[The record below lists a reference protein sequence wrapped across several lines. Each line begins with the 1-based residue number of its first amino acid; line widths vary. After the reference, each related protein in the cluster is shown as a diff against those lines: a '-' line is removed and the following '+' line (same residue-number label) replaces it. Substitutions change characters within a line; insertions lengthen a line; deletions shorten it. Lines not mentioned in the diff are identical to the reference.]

1 MKTFHGL
8 EHFNT
13 ADKTIIT
20 IGTFD
25 GVHVGHQKVIKKLL
39 KSASKKK
46 RPSVLLSFFPHPRMV
61 LQKETGIK
69 LLNTIEEREELLAKT
84 GLENLV
90 IIPFNKD
97 FSRLTALD
105 FVRKILVNKLDVSR
119 LLIGYDHQFGK
130 NREGN
135 FEQLT
140 EYGHTYGFKVD
151 KIAAL
156 DIDSISISS
165 TKIRKALETGNIQ
178 MANTYLGYEYM
189 LSGTVVKGHN
199 LGEKIGYPTA
209 NLQIQEDYKLIPK
222 TGAYVS
228 KSFLNGIW
236 VYGMTNIG
244 YRPTVNGK
252 HQTIE
257 THFFDFKD
265 DLYDRKIR
273 IHLMDYIREE
283 QKFDSVAQLKVQLLK
298 DKKTALERIASLDS
312 N

>member
-1 MKTFHGL
+1 LKTFHGL

-13 ADKTIIT
+13 QHKTVIT

-25 GVHVGHQKVIKKLL
+25 GVHIGHQKVIKKLL
-39 KSASKKK
+39 KSAVKTA

-61 LQKETGIK
+61 LQKEAGIK
-69 LLNTIEEREELLAKT
+69 LLNTIDEREELLAKT
-84 GLENLV
+84 GIDNLV
-90 IIPFNKD
+90 ILPFNRE

-105 FVRKILVNKLDVSR
+105 FVRNILVNTLDISR

-140 EYGHTYGFKVD
+140 EFGHTYGFKVD

-165 TKIRKALETGNIQ
+165 TKIRKALEKGNIQ
-178 MANTYLGYEYM
+178 TANTYLGYEYM
-189 LSGTVVKGHN
+189 LSGTIVKGHN

-209 NLQIQEDYKLIPK
+209 NLHIKEDYKLIPK

-228 KSFLNGIW
+228 KSFLNGAW

-244 YRPTVNGK
+244 NRPTVDGK
-252 HQTIE
+252 YQTIE
-257 THFFDFKD
+257 THFFNFND
-265 DLYDRKIR
+265 DLYDREIR
-273 IHLMDYIREE
+273 IHLIDFLRDE
-283 QKFDSVAQLKVQLLK
+283 KRFDSVDQLKKQLLI
-298 DKKTALERIASLDS
+298 DKKTALEMIANTTS
-312 N
+312 

>member
-1 MKTFHGL
+1 LKTFHGL

-13 ADKTIIT
+13 QQKTVIT

-39 KSASKKK
+39 KSAVKTA

-61 LQKETGIK
+61 LQKEAGIK
-69 LLNTIEEREELLAKT
+69 LLNTIDEREELLAKT
-84 GLENLV
+84 GIDNLV
-90 IIPFNKD
+90 ILPFNRE

-105 FVRKILVNKLDVSR
+105 FVRKILVNTLDVSR

-165 TKIRKALETGNIQ
+165 TKIRKALEKGNIQ
-178 MANTYLGYEYM
+178 IANTYLGYEYM
-189 LSGTVVKGHN
+189 LSGTIVKGHN

-209 NLQIQEDYKLIPK
+209 NLHIKEDYKLIPK
-222 TGAYVS
+222 TGAYIS
-228 KSFLNGIW
+228 KSYLNGTW

-244 YRPTVNGK
+244 NRPTVDGK
-252 HQTIE
+252 YQTIE
-257 THFFDFKD
+257 THFFNFND
-265 DLYDRKIR
+265 DLYGREIR
-273 IHLMDYIREE
+273 IHLIDFLRDE
-283 QKFDSVAQLKVQLLK
+283 QRFDSVDQLKKQLLI
-298 DKKTALERIASLDS
+298 DKKTALEMIASS
-312 N
+312 TS

>member
-8 EHFNT
+8 NQFNPNS
-13 ADKTIIT
+13 KTIIT

-25 GVHVGHQKVIKKLL
+25 GVHIGHQKVIKKLL
-39 KSASKKK
+39 KCARKKEQ
-46 RPSVLLSFFPHPRMV
+46 PSVLLSFFPHPRMV

-90 IIPFNKD
+90 ILPFNRA
-97 FSRLTALD
+97 FSRLTALE
-105 FVRKILVNKLDVSR
+105 FVREILVNTLNVSR

-135 FEQLT
+135 FEQLS

-156 DIDSISISS
+156 DIDSIAISS
-165 TKIRKALETGNIQ
+165 TKIRKALETGNIET
-178 MANTYLGYEYM
+178 ANTYLGYEYM
-189 LSGTVVKGHN
+189 ISGTVVQGNN

-209 NLQIQEDYKLIPK
+209 NLHVKETYKLIPK

-228 KSFLNGIW
+228 KAFLNKRW

-244 YRPTVNGK
+244 YRPTLDGK

-257 THFFDFKD
+257 THFFDFND
-265 DLYDRKIR
+265 DLYDQKIR
-273 IHLMDYIREE
+273 IHLLAYLRDE
-283 QKFDSVAQLKVQLLK
+283 QKFASIPLLKEQLLN
-298 DKKTALERIASLDS
+298 DKETALKIIKKQT

>member
-8 EHFNT
+8 HHFNT
-13 ADKTIIT
+13 NNKTIIT

-25 GVHVGHQKVIKKLL
+25 GVHIGHQKVIKKLL
-39 KSASKKK
+39 KFATKKG

-61 LQKETGIK
+61 LQKESGIK
-69 LLNTIEEREELLAKT
+69 LLNTIQEREELLAKT

-90 IIPFNKD
+90 ILPFNRE
-97 FSRLTALD
+97 FSRLTALE
-105 FVRKILVNKLDVSR
+105 FVRNILVNTLNASR

-178 MANTYLGYEYM
+178 TANTYLGYEYM
-189 LSGTVVKGHN
+189 LTGTVVEGNN

-209 NLQIQEDYKLIPK
+209 NLHIQEDYKLIPK

-228 KSFLNGIW
+228 KAYLNEQW

-244 YRPTVNGK
+244 YRPTLNGK

-257 THFFDFKD
+257 THFFDFND
-265 DLYDRKIR
+265 DLYGRKIR
-273 IHLMDYIREE
+273 IHLLGYLRDER
-283 QKFDSVAQLKVQLLK
+283 KFDSVAHLKKQLLDDQK
-298 DKKTALERIASLDS
+298 AALKTIRAYCID
-312 N
+312 

>member
-1 MKTFHGL
+1 LKTFHGL
-8 EHFNT
+8 EHFT
-13 ADKTIIT
+13 TQRKTIIT

-39 KSASKKK
+39 KHAAKKE
-46 RPSVLLSFFPHPRMV
+46 RPSALLSFFPHPRMV
-61 LQKETGIK
+61 LQKEVGIK

-84 GLENLV
+84 GVDNLV
-90 IIPFNKD
+90 ILPFNKE
-97 FSRLTALD
+97 FSRLTALE
-105 FVRKILVNKLDVSR
+105 FVRSILVNKLNVSR

-151 KIAAL
+151 KIASL

-178 MANTYLGYEYM
+178 KANTYLGYNYM

-209 NLQIQEDYKLIPK
+209 NLHIKEAYKLIPK
-222 TGAYVS
+222 TGAYIS
-228 KSFLNGIW
+228 KSHLNGQW

-244 YRPTVNGK
+244 YRPTVDGK
-252 HQTIE
+252 QQTIE
-257 THFFDFKD
+257 THFFDFND

-273 IHLMDYIREE
+273 IHLIDYLRDE
-283 QKFDSVAQLKVQLLK
+283 QKFDSVKHLKTQLLN
-298 DKKTALERIASLDS
+298 DKKTALEMIAALAK

>member
-8 EHFNT
+8 EHFKT
-13 ADKTIIT
+13 EDKTIIT

-25 GVHVGHQKVIKKLL
+25 GVHIGHQKVIKKLL
-39 KSASKKK
+39 KTARKKN

-61 LQKETGIK
+61 LQKEAGIK
-69 LLNTIEEREELLAKT
+69 LLNTIDERAELLEKT
-84 GLENLV
+84 GLKNLV
-90 IIPFNKD
+90 IIPFNKE

-105 FVRKILVNKLDVSR
+105 FVRKILVNTLNISR

-151 KIAAL
+151 KIEAL
-156 DIDSISISS
+156 DIDRISISS
-165 TKIRKALETGNIQ
+165 TKIRTALENGNIQ
-178 MANTYLGYEYM
+178 KANTYLGYNYM

-209 NLQIQEDYKLIPK
+209 NLHIAEAYKLIPK
-222 TGAYVS
+222 TGAYIS
-228 KSFLNGIW
+228 KSYLNGAW

-257 THFFDFKD
+257 THFFNFKD
-265 DLYDRKIR
+265 DLYGRKIR
-273 IHLMDYIREE
+273 IHLLDYLRDE
-283 QKFDSVAQLKVQLLK
+283 QKFDSVVQLKNQLLN
-298 DKKTALERIASLDS
+298 DKKTALEIIASIPKT
-312 N
+312 

>member
-13 ADKTIIT
+13 QGKTIIT

-25 GVHVGHQKVIKKLL
+25 GVHIGHQKVIKKLL
-39 KSASKKK
+39 KSAAKKD

-61 LQKETGIK
+61 LQKERGIK

-84 GLENLV
+84 GIENLV
-90 IIPFNKD
+90 ILPFNRE

-105 FVRKILVNKLDVSR
+105 FVREILVNTLDVSR

-178 MANTYLGYEYM
+178 TANTYLGYEYM

-209 NLQIQEDYKLIPK
+209 NLHIKEDYKLIPK
-222 TGAYVS
+222 TGAYIS
-228 KSFLNGIW
+228 KSFLNGQW

-244 YRPTVNGK
+244 YRPTVDGK
-252 HQTIE
+252 SQTIE
-257 THFFDFKD
+257 THFFNFD
-265 DLYDRKIR
+265 DNLYGREIR
-273 IHLMDYIREE
+273 IHLIDYLRDE
-283 QKFDSVAQLKVQLLK
+283 QKFESVEHLKKQLLD
-298 DKKTALERIASLDS
+298 DKKTALEMITSIS
-312 N
+312 NK